1 MAEKDETKRMTEV
14 RKYRE
19 KKQENVMYTQPE
31 LQPKRL
37 GQEET
42 LMAGYFF
49 RTEERHESTDI
60 KSKTHNQKVTWKGSY
75 TPTHCHGTA

>member
-1 MAEKDETKRMTEV
+1 
-14 RKYRE
+14 
-19 KKQENVMYTQPE
+19 MYTQPE

-60 KSKTHNQKVTWKGSY
+60 KSKTHRNSRAKILRSLNSLEIINSVGKDR
-75 TPTHCHGTA
+75 